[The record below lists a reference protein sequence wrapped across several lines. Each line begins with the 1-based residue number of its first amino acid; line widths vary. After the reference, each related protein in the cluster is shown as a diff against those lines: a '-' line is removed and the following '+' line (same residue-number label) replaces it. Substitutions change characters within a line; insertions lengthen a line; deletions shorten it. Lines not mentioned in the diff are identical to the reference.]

1 MGMRGTVL
9 LGLLALAAALLSG
22 CHGAPG
28 PGRYGG
34 FDGYW
39 TPPAVQPPARGPRL
53 PPVRKRFFMMR
64 GLGRKNTKDIRP

>member
-34 FDGYW
+34 CDGYW
-39 TPPAVQPPARGPRL
+39 TPPAVQAPPPGGPGSR
-53 PPVRKRFFMMR
+53 R
-64 GLGRKNTKDIRP
+64 